1 MLISGMS
8 LTLTCPCRLCLLR
21 VLLCMSHCYEL
32 SPFQAHWERWHCTR
46 FLRPACLFT
55 PHIGSGSSP
64 FSCGDFPPPPLSR
77 AFLLLVAGRARP
89 HFRSLSSPPS
99 LFIYSS
105 GKDSLPPIF
114 GTKVAPPSFPR
125 VFIVIT
131 QFLFFPLVE
140 VSLSR
145 GLCCSGPGLSV
156 GVPRYY

>member
-8 LTLTCPCRLCLLR
+8 LTLTWPCRLCLLR

-77 AFLLLVAGRARP
+77 AFLLLVAVSAPASGASPAHPACLFTVPGKIPFPQSLALRLP
-89 HFRSLSSPPS
+89 HPLSHVSL
-99 LFIYSS
+99 L
-105 GKDSLPPIF
+105 LLL
-114 GTKVAPPSFPR
+114 SFS
-125 VFIVIT
+125 
-131 QFLFFPLVE
+131 FFPWWRSV
-140 VSLSR
+140 
-145 GLCCSGPGLSV
+145 CPGGYAALAQ
-156 GVPRYY
+156 GCL